1 MDITE
6 LRVFEAVARLGSMTR
21 AAAELHT
28 VQSNVTA
35 RVHALEKELGTA
47 LFRRHSRGV
56 ALTDA
61 GRRLLPYA
69 TQIESLVAEAH
80 RAARDDG
87 TPQGAL
93 AVGSLETTA
102 AYRLPPVI
110 AAYGL
115 AHPSVELTLTVG
127 TNARLID
134 LVLEHALDG
143 AFVCA
148 PIQHPDLM
156 AEVVFREELVLATA
170 PGAISGIDRLT
181 DGKCTVLVK
190 GPGCAYRQRLE
201 TLLAQRGAA
210 EVRHVEF
217 GTLDAIIGCT
227 AAGLGFTLLPYSV
240 LAGAHH
246 EGRISLHRL
255 PAAEATVD
263 IVFIRRCDVYESSAI
278 RAFLTYSRKRPEPD
292 SGQPSTVPAAAG
304 TEPAG
309 DRE

>member
-35 RVHALEKELGTA
+35 RVRALKKELGTA

-69 TQIESLVAEAH
+69 TRIETLVAEAH
-80 RAARDDG
+80 RATRDDG

-93 AVGSLETTA
+93 AIGSLETTA
-102 AYRLPPVI
+102 VHRLPPVI

-134 LVLEHALDG
+134 LVLGHALDG

-148 PIQHPDLM
+148 PVHHPELM
-156 AEVVFREELVLATA
+156 DEVVFHEELVLATA
-170 PGAISGIDRLT
+170 PGTISSIDRLQ
-181 DGKCTVLVK
+181 GRKCTVLVK

-201 TLLAQRGAA
+201 ALLAQRGAA

-227 AAGLGFTLLPYSV
+227 AAGLGITLLPYSV

-246 EGRISLHRL
+246 DGRISLGRL
-255 PAAEATVD
+255 PATEATVD
-263 IVFIRRCDVYESSAI
+263 IVFIRQRDTYESSAI
-278 RAFLTYSRKRPEPD
+278 RAFLAHSRQRPEPT
-292 SGQPSTVPAAAG
+292 GTAA
-304 TEPAG
+304 
-309 DRE
+309 